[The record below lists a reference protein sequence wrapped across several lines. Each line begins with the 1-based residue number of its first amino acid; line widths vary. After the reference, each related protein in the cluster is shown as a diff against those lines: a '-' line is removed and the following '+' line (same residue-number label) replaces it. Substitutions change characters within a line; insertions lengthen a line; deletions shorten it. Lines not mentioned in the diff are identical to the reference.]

1 MLKDFTSKSFCS
13 NGGIDMTKM
22 KIGMSINKHSR
33 LLLTCLLFLSSAI
46 VLWVPCA
53 QAQGSDAK
61 SILKAMSDYVSSQK
75 TIEITFDSDIEIIT
89 PHMEKIQFTNSG
101 EALLSRPDK
110 LRAHRV
116 GGYSD
121 VVLFFDGKTASVF
134 GKNIN
139 GYAQFD
145 APGTVDQLIEALR
158 QGNGIALPGADL
170 LLSNSYNVLVAGVL
184 EAKHIGRGV
193 IDGREC
199 EHLAFRNFDT
209 DWQIWVEVGKSPIPR
224 KMVITSKTLNSAP
237 QYTLRVKGW
246 KTGVVPA
253 RDAFAFIP
261 PAGAQKLSADALID
275 LDELPQSK

>member
-1 MLKDFTSKSFCS
+1 MMKT
-13 NGGIDMTKM
+13 
-22 KIGMSINKHSR
+22 KIGININKQR
-33 LLLTCLLFLSSAI
+33 LALFFCIFFLTAAL

-75 TIEITFDSDIEIIT
+75 TIELTFDSDIEVIT
-89 PHMEKIQFTNSG
+89 PQLEKIQFTNSG

-116 GGYSD
+116 GGYAD
-121 VVLFFDGKTASVF
+121 VALFYDGKTVTVY
-134 GKNIN
+134 GKHIN

-158 QGNGIALPGADL
+158 LGHGVALPGADL
-170 LLSNSYNVLVAGVL
+170 LLSNSYEVLVAGVL

-199 EHLAFRNFDT
+199 EHLVFRNFDT
-209 DWQIWVEVGKSPIPR
+209 DWQIWVEVGKRPVPR
-224 KMVITSKTLNSAP
+224 KMVITSKTMNSAP
-237 QYTLRVKGW
+237 QYTLRVKEW
-246 KTGVVPA
+246 KTGVAPA
-253 RDAFAFIP
+253 RDAFTFAP
-261 PAGAQKLSADALID
+261 PAGAQKLSSDALID